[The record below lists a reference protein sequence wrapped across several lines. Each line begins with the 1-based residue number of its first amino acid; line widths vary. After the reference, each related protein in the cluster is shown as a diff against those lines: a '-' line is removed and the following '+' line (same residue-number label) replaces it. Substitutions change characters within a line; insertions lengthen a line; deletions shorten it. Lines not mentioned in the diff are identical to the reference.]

1 MSILSKTKHD
11 INARHLSGRPAKFYT
26 IRDMHSIKNRA
37 DWLIDSMIKNDS
49 LLQKI
54 RVKFG
59 MVGA

>member
-1 MSILSKTKHD
+1 MSISSKTKRD
-11 INARHLSGRPAKFYT
+11 INARHRSAIPTKFYAL
-26 IRDMHSIKNRA
+26 RNESSVKKRA
-37 DWLIDSMIKNDS
+37 DWLVDRKTKNDS